1 MNAPPPSG
9 FALYRPRAV
18 AVGAR
23 EGTPITVGDRRLRVE
38 AIREEWL
45 IEDRWWTREVLRRHY
60 FELVLEGGR
69 CLTVFHDLAGGG
81 WFEQRAF

>member
-18 AVGAR
+18 RVAARRGVPQLVG
-23 EGTPITVGDRRLRVE
+23 ERRSRVE

-45 IEDRWWTREVLRRHY
+45 IEDRWWTGEPLRRHY
-60 FELVLEGGR
+60 FDLVLEGGR
-69 CLTVFHDLAGGG
+69 CLTVFRDLQEGG
-81 WFEQRAF
+81 WFEQRV